1 MITWGQIKTATTD
14 STNSE
19 LNKDYDKGY
28 EDGNIEFSIPADAE
42 AEDFKEV
49 AVAFEV
55 GSNFTGLTIEG
66 VNLNDEDEEQ
76 SSPVVRSIT
85 SLAWFPAIRR

>member
-1 MITWGQIKTATTD
+1 M
-14 STNSE
+14 
-19 LNKDYDKGY
+19 
-28 EDGNIEFSIPADAE
+28 PADAE
-42 AEDFKEV
+42 AEDFKKEV

-76 SSPVVRSIT
+76 FTSGEKYNFSSLVSGDKT
-85 SLAWFPAIRR
+85 